1 MILQYSEILQYHLNL
16 CLRAVYG
23 TLTAAI
29 LRSMLGL
36 CCDET
41 YGAMTNYNDE
51 DDNGDNYGNKD
62 GNDDDNAASE
72 SGSDGPI
79 FDRSRRLGLAEEDRA
94 TMTTALQPRHTMYI
108 CVRLYIYPTKTILK
122 MCHKLLHAN
131 IGVLDLCC

>member
-62 GNDDDNAASE
+62 GNDDDSAASE
-72 SGSDGPI
+72 SGSDGLI
-79 FDRSRRLGLAEEDRA
+79 FDPVTMPWSRRGGSGDDDDGAAAAAHYVSMRQ
-94 TMTTALQPRHTMYI
+94 T
-108 CVRLYIYPTKTILK
+108 IYLPDKDHIK
-122 MCHKLLHAN
+122 N
-131 IGVLDLCC
+131 VP

>member
-16 CLRAVYG
+16 CLRAVYV

-41 YGAMTNYNDE
+41 YGAMTNYN
-51 DDNGDNYGNKD
+51 NGDDDRDNDGNKD

-79 FDRSRRLGLAEEDRA
+79 FDVISTPWSRRGGSGDDDYGAAAAAHYVSTCR
-94 TMTTALQPRHTMYI
+94 T
-108 CVRLYIYPTKTILK
+108 IYLPYKDHIK
-122 MCHKLLHAN
+122 D
-131 IGVLDLCC
+131 VP